1 MSTTIFSKAFIVS
14 LCFSVITQWTYAF
27 QQQTEIKEV
36 TVYLDGAE
44 VTRTVNLNVKSGKT
58 EFLFDG
64 LSPHIDESS
73 IQISGLKTTSVLSI
87 NYGINHVSKRKHSDS
102 IEYFKSA
109 LKQYQRDI
117 QNINDIISGYQE
129 ELSLIQNNKQLGN
142 ESEVVNLEK
151 LKAFA
156 AYYRTRK
163 TELNQAINKARIEIA
178 DINSDMTAIN
188 KQLAELNVSEEVKT
202 GEIRLKLHSESPNNI
217 DLIITYNISNAGWFP
232 IYDIKADKINSP
244 INLEYKA
251 HVYQNSGCDWDNV
264 KLVLSTGDPNTNNLK
279 PDLDTKYLN
288 FVNPYSYQSQRATK
302 RYNYKYNPLVKTISG
317 VVTASSDGLPLPG
330 VSIVENGTS
339 NGVQTDFDGR
349 YSIKTNAGKELVYS
363 FVGMQTEKLPIH
375 SSIMNVTMNEDL
387 NTLDEVVVTGYS
399 STTKAQS
406 SVASI
411 RIDSDV
417 LENRPNASFVQ
428 TLAGQVPGL
437 NMTTSSGQP
446 GGSSLVQ
453 LRGAASVNSNSEP
466 LFVINGVP
474 VRGRNIE
481 RLRNNDI
488 ASVSVLKDAQ
498 ATAVYGNRGRN
509 GVVVIQL
516 KEGTALPSNIEGIA
530 IDQGITNTRF
540 EIDKHYSI
548 PSDGDVTVIEINTF
562 KVPAEYDYYA
572 APVLN
577 ENVFLTAKISDW
589 EQYNLLP
596 AEANVYFEG
605 SYSGKTNIDPLAT
618 TESLV
623 VSLGVDPNIVVK
635 RKQLNNFKK
644 TTFIGNNR
652 VVYKGYE
659 ISVKNN
665 KVSDVKINLAD
676 RIPITQNKYIK
687 ISDEEYGDS
696 EFNVETGLLK
706 WELDLKSG
714 ENQKVEFSYSVKYP
728 KNKHVNL

>member
-1 MSTTIFSKAFIVS
+1 MLS
-14 LCFSVITQWTYAF
+14 LCLAIISGWMFAF

-44 VTRTVNLNVKSGKT
+44 VTRSVSLNVKSGKS
-58 EFLFDG
+58 EFLFNA
-64 LSPHIDESS
+64 LSPYIDESS
-73 IQISGLKTTSVLSI
+73 IQISGLKTVSVLSI
-87 NYGINHVSKRKHSDS
+87 NYGINHISKRKHSDS
-102 IEYFKSA
+102 IQHYKDA
-109 LKQYQRDI
+109 IKQYQQDI
-117 QNINDIISGYQE
+117 QNLNDIIAGYQE
-129 ELSLIQNNKQLGN
+129 ELSLIENNKRLGN
-142 ESEVVNLEK
+142 ENEVVNLDK

-163 TELNQAINKARIEIA
+163 TELNQAINSARIEIA
-178 DINSDMTAIN
+178 DIDSEISSIS
-188 KQLAELNVSEEVKT
+188 KQLAELNVSEDIKT
-202 GEIRLKLHSESPNNI
+202 GEIGLKLHSESPTNI

-232 IYDIKADKINSP
+232 IYDIKADKINNP

-251 HVYQNSGCDWDNV
+251 HVFQNSGCDWENV
-264 KLVLSTGDPNTNNLK
+264 KLILSTGDPNTNNLK
-279 PDLDTKYLN
+279 PNLDTKYLN

-302 RYNYKYNPLVKTISG
+302 RYNYKYNPLVKTVSG

-330 VSIVENGTS
+330 VNVVENGTS
-339 NGVQTDFDGR
+339 NGVQTDFDGK
-349 YSIKTNAGKELVYS
+349 YSIKTSAGKELVYS

-387 NTLDEVVVTGYS
+387 NALEEVVITGYS
-399 STTKAQS
+399 STTKAKS
-406 SVASI
+406 SVASVSI
-411 RIDSDV
+411 SSDI

-437 NMTTSSGQP
+437 NITNSTGQP
-446 GGSSLVQ
+446 GSNSMVQ
-453 LRGAASVNSNSEP
+453 LRGSASIDGNSGP

-474 VRGRNIE
+474 VRGGSVG
-481 RLRNNDI
+481 RLRNSDI
-488 ASVSVLKDAQ
+488 ASVDVLKDAK
-498 ATAVYGNRGRN
+498 ATAIYGNRGRN
-509 GVVVIQL
+509 GVVIIKL
-516 KEGTALPSNIEGIA
+516 KEGTSLPSNVEGIA

-562 KVPAEYDYYA
+562 KVPADYDYYA

-605 SYSGKTNIDPLAT
+605 SYSGKTNIDPLST
-618 TESLV
+618 TESLII
-623 VSLGVDPNIVVK
+623 SLGVDPNIVVK

-659 ISVKNN
+659 ISIKNN
-665 KVSDVKINLAD
+665 KVSAVTINLAD

-687 ISDEEYGDS
+687 VSDEDYGDS
-696 EFNVETGLLK
+696 EFNSETGLLK
-706 WELDLKSG
+706 WELYLKSG
-714 ENQKVEFSYSVKYP
+714 ENRKVEFSYSVKYP